1 MDSETRAA
9 PMERETRAV
18 RGLEL
23 RAADAADA
31 GIVTLDGYASVAGV
45 WYDVAGGPDAYGWR
59 EQIQR
64 GAFTKTLTEQL
75 DAMFLLFDHDGL
87 PLAGTRNGSL
97 ELDEDEHGL
106 RVAARIDTRTAG
118 YRADFAATVA
128 EGLVDSM
135 SFAFMATRQEWN
147 GDYTERTIT
156 ELRLYEV
163 SAVKWPANPATVA
176 QLRSHVAALREQ
188 RPPSDGGVGMSLA
201 RAQALALSI
210 A

>member
-1 MDSETRAA
+1 MD
-9 PMERETRAV
+9 RETRAV

-23 RAADAADA
+23 RAADADS
-31 GIVTLDGYASVAGV
+31 GVVTLDGYASVADV
-45 WYDVAGGPDAYGWR
+45 WYDVAGGPEAYGWR
-59 EQIQR
+59 EKIQR
-64 GAFTKTLTEQL
+64 GAFAKTLAEQL

-87 PLAGTRNGSL
+87 PLAGTRNGSMDL
-97 ELDEDEHGL
+97 EEDDHGL
-106 RVAARIDTRTAG
+106 RVEARIDTRTAG
-118 YRADFAATVA
+118 YRADFAATVR

-135 SFAFMATRQEWN
+135 SFAFAATRQEWN
-147 GDYTERTIT
+147 ADYTERTIT
-156 ELRLYEV
+156 EVRLYEV

-188 RPPSDGGVGMSLA
+188 RTPSDRGVGMSLA